1 MKPIQLTVFTEP
13 IYAEG
18 FLPRVR
24 SVARPLKSLLKRKKT
39 LSDKKYGGHYA
50 VTRSLV
56 EGLQKIGADFNY
68 NPVNKRNIREN
79 VIVLAG
85 VQRLREAIALKKKGT
100 IRFLMAGPNIV
111 DDVRSENELVA
122 DPAIDYYIVPSA
134 WVKELV
140 IKDCS
145 KLKERV
151 LCWSAGIDSQ
161 YWKPAKD
168 KDERDEVLVY
178 WKTEPEAFYRQVEIL
193 VKEKG
198 MKPVLIKCGDY
209 TADEYK
215 RELDNVKFAIFISRT
230 ESQGIALA
238 EAWSMDVPTFVF
250 DPGEFFFN
258 GRMVDNVSSCPYLTR
273 STGLRWQNLEDLKRI
288 MDDKNSFVGFSPRA
302 YVLGQF
308 TDEYSAKQL
317 VKAVESLKA
326 ADRV

>member
-24 SVARPLKSLLKRKKT
+24 SVARPLKSLLKRKKV

-56 EGLQKIGADFNY
+56 ERLQKIGADFNY
-68 NPVNKRNIREN
+68 NPINKRNIREN

-85 VQRLREAIALKKKGT
+85 VERLRDAIALKKKGT

-145 KLKERV
+145 KLKDRV

-168 KDERDEVLVY
+168 KGERDEVLVY
-178 WKTEPEAFYRQVEIL
+178 WKTEPEEFYQ
-193 VKEKG
+193 
-198 MKPVLIKCGDY
+198 
-209 TADEYK
+209 
-215 RELDNVKFAIFISRT
+215 
-230 ESQGIALA
+230 Q
-238 EAWSMDVPTFVF
+238 
-250 DPGEFFFN
+250 
-258 GRMVDNVSSCPYLTR
+258 
-273 STGLRWQNLEDLKRI
+273 
-288 MDDKNSFVGFSPRA
+288 
-302 YVLGQF
+302 
-308 TDEYSAKQL
+308 
-317 VKAVESLKA
+317 
-326 ADRV
+326 